1 MNENNDFK
9 FELRLYDE
17 PEGFKIQEYSKTE
30 LGHLYYPDLHDKQA
44 RQAFYRM
51 LCDAPRLQQR
61 LKQHGYNKYSKKLC
75 PLFVKMIV
83 DTFGPP
89 Y

>member
-30 LGHLYYPDLHDKQA
+30 LGRMYYPDLPEVQA
-44 RQAFYRM
+44 RQSLRRM
-51 LCDAPRLQQR
+51 MGDAPRLQQR

>member
-30 LGHLYYPDLHDKQA
+30 LGRMYYPDLPEVQA
-44 RQAFYRM
+44 R
-51 LCDAPRLQQR
+51 DAPRLQQR